1 MKFKNAP
8 KKESTRTNEAWNLR
22 RVRFIENLVM
32 AANKPE
38 YKIKEYRVQIINMSF
53 KDRINSAIS
62 PIGMP
67 QGHDGQQIRFWQ

>member
-8 KKESTRTNEAWNLR
+8 KKESARTNEAWNLR
-22 RVRFIENLVM
+22 RVRFIENFIM

-38 YKIKEYRVQIINMSF
+38 CTIKEYRLQIINISF
-53 KDRINSAIS
+53 KDRINSAIP

-67 QGHDGQQIRFWQ
+67 QGYDGQQIRFW